1 MEQSRSVLFL
11 TYGFSTGGAEMMLV
25 NLLNHLSALGGQLL
39 VVSLSMRQNL
49 ESKLAPGINV
59 QHFPRRW
66 KFDFRPARQIAD
78 VIEKDS
84 VKTVFALGM
93 FSFFY
98 LSLSYRLLRSK
109 PKTII
114 SLHSTKP
121 RNTKEYLL
129 NQFYARMLSGAEQLV
144 TVCKAQADYWARVY
158 RINKGQF
165 KTVYNGVD
173 TSYFTLRPDEFDK
186 SEFRRSL
193 GVPSDAPVIV
203 QVAAFRK
210 EKKHEDAVRALN
222 ILNEGSSRKAYL
234 LFVGG
239 GDATI
244 REKVERVV
252 RCLRL
257 TSYVIFCGE
266 QRDVRPY
273 LWAADLFT
281 LTSAMIETFSVA
293 ALEAMACGLPCV
305 LTNISGA
312 REMVFDGFNG
322 YLVPPS
328 DPMSLAAGWTKV
340 MRDHSKFSPIRIRS
354 FIEEKFTV
362 DKCVSAYQ
370 QLIESKFAY
379 KRSI

>member
-1 MEQSRSVLFL
+1 
-11 TYGFSTGGAEMMLV
+11 
-25 NLLNHLSALGGQLL
+25 
-39 VVSLSMRQNL
+39 
-49 ESKLAPGINV
+49 
-59 QHFPRRW
+59 
-66 KFDFRPARQIAD
+66 
-78 VIEKDS
+78 
-84 VKTVFALGM
+84 
-93 FSFFY
+93 
-98 LSLSYRLLRSK
+98 
-109 PKTII
+109 
-114 SLHSTKP
+114 
-121 RNTKEYLL
+121 
-129 NQFYARMLSGAEQLV
+129 
-144 TVCKAQADYWARVY
+144 
-158 RINKGQF
+158 
-165 KTVYNGVD
+165 
-173 TSYFTLRPDEFDK
+173 
-186 SEFRRSL
+186 
-193 GVPSDAPVIV
+193 
-203 QVAAFRK
+203 
-210 EKKHEDAVRALN
+210 
-222 ILNEGSSRKAYL
+222 
-234 LFVGG
+234 
-239 GDATI
+239 
-244 REKVERVV
+244 
-252 RCLRL
+252 
-257 TSYVIFCGE
+257 VIFCGE